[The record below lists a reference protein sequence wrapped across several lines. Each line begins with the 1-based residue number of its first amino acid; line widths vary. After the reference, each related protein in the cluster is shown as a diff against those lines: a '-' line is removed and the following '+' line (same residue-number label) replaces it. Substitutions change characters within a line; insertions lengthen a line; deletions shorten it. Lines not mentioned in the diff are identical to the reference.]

1 MNEQVVEADTSQSA
15 IRHPPSAIPL
25 DAEKQRLAREYAAI
39 RHWLFFADLALG
51 VILVAGL
58 LFTGASAGIRTW
70 AASLVPGDWWWAV
83 VVIYAVVLGVAYTV
97 ITLPLNFYSGYIL
110 PHRYGQSNSSRG
122 LWVADF
128 AKETAL
134 EALFGVPMVL
144 VLYAL
149 LRTFPDWWW
158 LLMAALVLGISVVLA
173 QLAPVLLMPIFFKM
187 TPLPDGELRR
197 RLMAMAAAAHS
208 PVRGVYV
215 MDLSRRTNAA
225 NAMFTGI
232 GPTKRIILGDTMLS
246 DYSAD
251 EIETVLA
258 HELAHQVHGDLWR
271 GIAFQTVLTV
281 AGLWLASVLLQWGVA
296 AFGFAGFA
304 DVAALPL
311 VAAALGGFFLVLLP
325 ASNGFTRVMERAAD
339 DYALRVTGK
348 PRAFQSVMTKMAGQN
363 LSDAQPAPW
372 VVFLFYSHPPI
383 AERLAHAEKYVS
395 SEQRAASSVS

>member
-1 MNEQVVEADTSQSA
+1 MRYEVVEAEPADVA
-15 IRHPPSAIPL
+15 PGNPPSAIPL

-83 VVIYAVVLGVAYTV
+83 VLIYAAVLGVAYTV
-97 ITLPLNFYSGYIL
+97 ITLPLGFYSGYIL
-110 PHRYGQSNSSRG
+110 PHRYGQSNSSLG

-128 AKETAL
+128 AKETVL
-134 EALFGVPMVL
+134 EAVFGLPMVL

-149 LRTFPDWWW
+149 LRVFPDWWW
-158 LLMAALVLGISVVLA
+158 LLMAALVLAVSVVLA

-187 TPLPDGELRR
+187 TPLEDGELRR

-232 GPTKRIILGDTMLS
+232 GPTKRVILGDTMLT

-271 GIAFQTVLTV
+271 GIVFQTALTV
-281 AGLWLASVLLQWGVA
+281 VGLWVASGLLAWGVA
-296 AFGFAGFA
+296 AFGFQGIA

-325 ASNGFTRVMERAAD
+325 ATNGFTRLMERAAD

-348 PRAFQSVMTKMAGQN
+348 PRAFQSVMAKMAGQN
-363 LSDAQPAPW
+363 LSEAQPAAW

-383 AERLAHAEKYVS
+383 AERIAHAERYMS
-395 SEQRAASSVS
+395 SEQRAASSGL

>member
-1 MNEQVVEADTSQSA
+1 MRDETVEAETADGVS
-15 IRHPPSAIPL
+15 HDPPAAPAL

-39 RHWLFFADLALG
+39 HHWLFLADLALG
-51 VILVAGL
+51 IILVAGL
-58 LFTGASAGIRTW
+58 LVTGASVGIRTW

-83 VVIYAVVLGVAYTV
+83 VLIYAAVLGIAYTV
-97 ITLPLNFYSGYIL
+97 ITLPLGFYSGYIL

-128 AKETAL
+128 AKETVL
-134 EALFGVPMVL
+134 EAVFGLPLVL

-149 LRTFPDWWW
+149 LRSFPDWWW
-158 LLMAALVLGISVVLA
+158 LLMAALILIVSVVLA
-173 QLAPVLLMPIFFKM
+173 QLAPVLLMPIFYKM
-187 TPLPDGELRR
+187 RPLEEGELRR

-208 PVRGVYV
+208 PVNGVYV
-215 MDLSRRTNAA
+215 MDLSRRTQAA

-232 GPTKRIILGDTMLS
+232 GPTKRVILGDTMLT
-246 DYSAD
+246 DYSPD

-271 GIAFQTVLTV
+271 GILFQTALTV
-281 AGLWLASVLLQWGVA
+281 VGLWVASVLLQWGVT
-296 AFGFAGFA
+296 AFGFQGIA

-325 ASNGFTRVMERAAD
+325 ATNGFTRVMERAAD

-348 PRAFQSVMTKMAGQN
+348 PRAFQAVMTKMAGQN
-363 LSDAQPAPW
+363 LSEAQPAPW
-372 VVFLFYSHPPI
+372 VVFLFYSHPPV
-383 AERLAHAEKYVS
+383 AERIAHAERYAMGS
-395 SEQRAASSVS
+395 GQ